1 MEKTE
6 VYKVK
11 AEQQGSRLDQ
21 VLSQAFPEISRSFLQ
36 KRIREGGVLV
46 DGDVCDSKKYKVE
59 EGQEITLA
67 IPEPEELEVAAEPI
81 PLDLVYEDGDMLV
94 VNKPRGMVVHPA
106 AGNDTGHAG
115 KRGFI
120 PLRGQSVLH
129 QWCDSARYC
138 PPN

>member
-46 DGDVCDSKKYKVE
+46 DGDVCDSKKYK
-59 EGQEITLA
+59 
-67 IPEPEELEVAAEPI
+67 
-81 PLDLVYEDGDMLV
+81 
-94 VNKPRGMVVHPA
+94 
-106 AGNDTGHAG
+106 AG
-115 KRGFI
+115 K
-120 PLRGQSVLH
+120 
-129 QWCDSARYC
+129 
-138 PPN
+138 